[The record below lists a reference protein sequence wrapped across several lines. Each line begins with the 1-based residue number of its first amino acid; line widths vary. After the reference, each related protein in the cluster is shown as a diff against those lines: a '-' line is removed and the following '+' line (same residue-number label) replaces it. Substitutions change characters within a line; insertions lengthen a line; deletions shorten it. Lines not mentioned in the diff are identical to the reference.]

1 MTTTTTPRAIRATPM
16 TITEACR
23 AKPGRTVHRI
33 NNARRERKL
42 GIETPGADG
51 HGQARRRVL
60 PGVELSA
67 YSAGAQAVGVDR
79 RRHVGGNAER
89 VLESNTDG

>member
-1 MTTTTTPRAIRATPM
+1 MTTATTPRAIRATAM

-42 GIETPGADG
+42 GIDTPGPDG
-51 HGQARRRVL
+51 DGQARRRV
-60 PGVELSA
+60 PRGVELSA
-67 YSAGAQAVGVDR
+67 YSAGALAVGVDR
-79 RRHVGGNAER
+79 KRHVGRNAER